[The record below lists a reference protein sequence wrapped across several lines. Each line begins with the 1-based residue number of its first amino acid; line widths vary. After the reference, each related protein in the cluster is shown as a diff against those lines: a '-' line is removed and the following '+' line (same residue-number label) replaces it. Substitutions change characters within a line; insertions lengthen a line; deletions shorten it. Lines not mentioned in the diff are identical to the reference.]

1 MISQINVTESLVEI
15 QNLIPVLSKLFAK
28 TQPTLEERDKIL
40 LLALELQKHAAIIAG
55 WAVRK

>member
-15 QNLIPVLSKLFAK
+15 QILIPVLSKLFSK

-40 LLALELQKHAAIIAG
+40 LLALELQKHATIIAS
-55 WAVRK
+55 WAARN